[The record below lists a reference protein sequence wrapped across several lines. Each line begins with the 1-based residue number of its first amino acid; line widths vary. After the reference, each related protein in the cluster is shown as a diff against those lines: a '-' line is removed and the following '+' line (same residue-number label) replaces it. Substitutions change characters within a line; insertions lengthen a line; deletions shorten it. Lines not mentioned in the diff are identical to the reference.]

1 MSEEFRVGDWLAE
14 GFEGI
19 KSKVQM
25 PHVDLMPEEFGEHI
39 RASRKEFLTRRSRG
53 WIRRGRRARRQ
64 RSRSSDRTPFHLRY
78 VKTHGQEAEPCVLM
92 SGSALTR
99 PLASEPCAVSLEPLF
114 PAEEE

>member
-39 RASRKEFLTRRSRG
+39 RASRKEFLLAFRSLFDSAIERMDQKGTTRKATK
-53 WIRRGRRARRQ
+53 IK
-64 RSRSSDRTPFHLRY
+64 
-78 VKTHGQEAEPCVLM
+78 VE
-92 SGSALTR
+92 
-99 PLASEPCAVSLEPLF
+99 
-114 PAEEE
+114 